1 MIRIKIPT
9 PEIYDM
15 FVYKNTEKIEYA
27 KEQPT
32 F

>member
-1 MIRIKIPT
+1 MCQMIRIKIPT

-27 KEQPT
+27 KE
-32 F
+32 